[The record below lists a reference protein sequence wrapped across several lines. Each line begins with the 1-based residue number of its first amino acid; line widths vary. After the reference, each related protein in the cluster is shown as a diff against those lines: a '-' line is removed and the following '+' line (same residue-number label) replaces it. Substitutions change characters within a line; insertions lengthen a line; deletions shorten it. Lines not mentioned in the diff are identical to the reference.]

1 MVGPSLG
8 QVNGNASCAWPSDGK
23 YSRAMGEPIHV
34 PLLDLNQQNQPLA
47 AELKDTFA
55 RVLDSSQFIL
65 GPEVTEFERQVAAGV
80 GATHAIGVSSGT
92 DALLLSL
99 MALDIGPGDEV
110 LCPSFT
116 FFATA
121 GSVSRTG
128 ATPVFVDSLDD
139 DFNLD
144 LSDAARRVTDKTKA
158 IIPVHLFGQAADM
171 DAVQRLA
178 SAHDLMVLEDAAQSM
193 GTQFGEKK
201 AGTMGDLC
209 AFSFF
214 PSKNLGGFG
223 DGGMI
228 TTNDDALAER
238 VRILR
243 VHGGAPKYYHKA
255 IGGNFR
261 LDPLQAALL
270 RAKLGHLPVY
280 IAKRRANAATYLE
293 RLAESTPVRE
303 GRLLLPSEMSG
314 RTHTWN
320 QFTLRVTN
328 GKRDA
333 LMEHLAANQIGSA
346 IYYPV
351 PLHRQECF
359 SNLAGVEAR
368 LPICEK
374 MADEVLSIPIYPEL
388 STEQIDHVI
397 NTIANA
403 PI

>member
-1 MVGPSLG
+1 
-8 QVNGNASCAWPSDGK
+8 
-23 YSRAMGEPIHV
+23 MGEPIHV

-144 LSDAARRVTDKTKA
+144 LEDAARRVTDKTKA

-293 RLAESTPVRE
+293 RLAESAPVRE

-333 LMEHLAANQIGSA
+333 LMEHLAANQIGTA

-374 MADEVLSIPIYPEL
+374 IADEVLSIPIYPEL

>member
-1 MVGPSLG
+1 
-8 QVNGNASCAWPSDGK
+8 
-23 YSRAMGEPIHV
+23 MGEPIHV

-99 MALDIGPGDEV
+99 MALGIGPGDEV

-128 ATPVFVDSLDD
+128 AIPVFIDSLDD

-144 LSDAARRVTDKTKA
+144 LENAARRVTDKTKA

-178 SAHDLMVLEDAAQSM
+178 SAHDLMVHEDAAQSM

>member
-1 MVGPSLG
+1 
-8 QVNGNASCAWPSDGK
+8 
-23 YSRAMGEPIHV
+23 MGEPIHV

-144 LSDAARRVTDKTKA
+144 LENAARRVTDKTKA

-293 RLAESTPVRE
+293 RLSESTPVRE

-320 QFTLRVTN
+320 QFTIRVTN

>member
-1 MVGPSLG
+1 
-8 QVNGNASCAWPSDGK
+8 
-23 YSRAMGEPIHV
+23 MGEPINV

-65 GPEVTEFERQVAAGV
+65 GPEVAEFESQVAASV
-80 GATHAIGVSSGT
+80 GASHAIGVSSGT

-99 MALDIGPGDEV
+99 MTLGIGPGDEV

-121 GSVSRTG
+121 GSVARTG
-128 ATPVFVDSLDD
+128 ATPVFVDSLDK

-144 LSDAARRVTDKTKA
+144 LQAAARRITDKTKA
-158 IIPVHLFGQAADM
+158 IIPVHLFGQSADM

-178 SAHDLMVLEDAAQSM
+178 KAHGIAVIEDAAQSM
-193 GTQFGEKK
+193 GTGFGDRQ
-201 AGTMGDLC
+201 AGVMGDLC

-243 VHGGAPKYYHKA
+243 IHGGAPKYYHKA

-261 LDPLQAALL
+261 IDPLQAALL
-270 RAKLGHLPVY
+270 RAKLRHLPDY
-280 IAKRRANAATYLE
+280 IAKRRANAKVYLE
-293 RLAESTPVRE
+293 RLVNSAPVQA
-303 GRLLLPSEMSG
+303 GQLALPSEMPG

-320 QFTLRVTN
+320 QFTIRVCD

-333 LMEHLAANQIGSA
+333 VMEHLSANRIGSA

-351 PLHRQECF
+351 PLHKQECF
-359 SNLAGVEAR
+359 AK
-368 LPICEK
+368 LPSFGESLPVCEK
-374 MADEVLSIPIYPEL
+374 MVEEVLSIPIYPEL
-388 STEQIDHVI
+388 TAEQLDYVV
-397 NTIANA
+397 NTLATA
-403 PI
+403 FAGLG

>member
-1 MVGPSLG
+1 
-8 QVNGNASCAWPSDGK
+8 
-23 YSRAMGEPIHV
+23 MGEPIHV

-99 MALDIGPGDEV
+99 MALDIGPGDQV

-128 ATPVFVDSLDD
+128 ATPVFVDSLDN

-144 LSDAARRVTDKTKA
+144 LEDAARRVTDKTKA

-293 RLAESTPVRE
+293 RLAESAPVRE

>member
-1 MVGPSLG
+1 
-8 QVNGNASCAWPSDGK
+8 
-23 YSRAMGEPIHV
+23 MGEPIHV

-128 ATPVFVDSLDD
+128 ATPVFVDSLDN

-144 LSDAARRVTDKTKA
+144 LEDAARRVTDKTKA

-280 IAKRRANAATYLE
+280 IAKRSANAATYLK
-293 RLAESTPVRE
+293 RLAESAPVRE

>member
-1 MVGPSLG
+1 
-8 QVNGNASCAWPSDGK
+8 
-23 YSRAMGEPIHV
+23 MGEPIHV

-65 GPEVTEFERQVAAGV
+65 GPEVTEFERQVAVGV

-139 DFNLD
+139 DLNLD
-144 LSDAARRVTDKTKA
+144 LEDAARRVTDKTKA

-293 RLAESTPVRE
+293 RLAESAPVRE
-303 GRLLLPSEMSG
+303 GRLLLPSEMLG

-403 PI
+403 SI

>member
-1 MVGPSLG
+1 
-8 QVNGNASCAWPSDGK
+8 
-23 YSRAMGEPIHV
+23 MGEPIHV

-99 MALDIGPGDEV
+99 MALGIGPGDEV

-128 ATPVFVDSLDD
+128 AIPVFIDSLDD

-144 LSDAARRVTDKTKA
+144 LENAARRVTDKTKA

-280 IAKRRANAATYLE
+280 IAKRRANAATYLK
-293 RLAESTPVRE
+293 RLAESALVRE

-388 STEQIDHVI
+388 SAEQIDHVI

-403 PI
+403 PT

>member
-1 MVGPSLG
+1 
-8 QVNGNASCAWPSDGK
+8 
-23 YSRAMGEPIHV
+23 MGEPIHV

-99 MALDIGPGDEV
+99 MALDIGPGDQV

-293 RLAESTPVRE
+293 RLAESAPVRE

>member
-1 MVGPSLG
+1 
-8 QVNGNASCAWPSDGK
+8 
-23 YSRAMGEPIHV
+23 MGEPIHV

-144 LSDAARRVTDKTKA
+144 LEDASRRVTDKTKA

-293 RLAESTPVRE
+293 RLAESAPVRE

>member
-1 MVGPSLG
+1 
-8 QVNGNASCAWPSDGK
+8 
-23 YSRAMGEPIHV
+23 MGEPIHV

-99 MALDIGPGDEV
+99 MALDIGPGDQV

-144 LSDAARRVTDKTKA
+144 LEDAARRVTDKTKA

-293 RLAESTPVRE
+293 RLAESAPVRE
-303 GRLLLPSEMSG
+303 GRLLLPSEISG

>member
-1 MVGPSLG
+1 
-8 QVNGNASCAWPSDGK
+8 
-23 YSRAMGEPIHV
+23 MGEPIHV

-144 LSDAARRVTDKTKA
+144 LEDAARRVTDKTKA

-293 RLAESTPVRE
+293 RLAESAPVRE

-397 NTIANA
+397 NTIVNS

>member
-1 MVGPSLG
+1 
-8 QVNGNASCAWPSDGK
+8 
-23 YSRAMGEPIHV
+23 MGEPIHV

-99 MALDIGPGDEV
+99 MALGIGPGDEV

-128 ATPVFVDSLDD
+128 AIPVFIDSLDD

-144 LSDAARRVTDKTKA
+144 LENAARRVTDKTKA

-243 VHGGAPKYYHKA
+243 VHVGAPKYYHKA

-261 LDPLQAALL
+261 IDPLQAALL
-270 RAKLGHLPVY
+270 RAKLVHLPVY

-314 RTHTWN
+314 RKHTWN

-359 SNLAGVEAR
+359 SNLAGVEAG

>member
-1 MVGPSLG
+1 
-8 QVNGNASCAWPSDGK
+8 
-23 YSRAMGEPIHV
+23 MGEPIHV

-144 LSDAARRVTDKTKA
+144 LEDAARRVTDKTKA

-228 TTNDDALAER
+228 TTNDNALAER

-270 RAKLGHLPVY
+270 LAKLGHLPVY

-293 RLAESTPVRE
+293 RLAESAPVRE

>member
-1 MVGPSLG
+1 
-8 QVNGNASCAWPSDGK
+8 
-23 YSRAMGEPIHV
+23 MGEPIHV

-47 AELKDTFA
+47 AELKNTFA

-128 ATPVFVDSLDD
+128 ATPVFVDSLDN

-144 LSDAARRVTDKTKA
+144 LEDAARRVTDKTKA

-280 IAKRRANAATYLE
+280 IAKRRANAATYLK
-293 RLAESTPVRE
+293 RLAESAPVRE

-368 LPICEK
+368 LPVCEK

-397 NTIANA
+397 NTIVNA

>member
-1 MVGPSLG
+1 
-8 QVNGNASCAWPSDGK
+8 
-23 YSRAMGEPIHV
+23 MGEPIHV

-128 ATPVFVDSLDD
+128 ATPVFVDSLDN
-139 DFNLD
+139 DFNLG
-144 LSDAARRVTDKTKA
+144 LEDAARRVTDKTKA

-293 RLAESTPVRE
+293 RLAESAPVRE

-397 NTIANA
+397 NTIVNA

>member
-1 MVGPSLG
+1 
-8 QVNGNASCAWPSDGK
+8 
-23 YSRAMGEPIHV
+23 MGEPIHV

-99 MALDIGPGDEV
+99 MALGIGPGDEV

-128 ATPVFVDSLDD
+128 AIPVFIDSLDD

-144 LSDAARRVTDKTKA
+144 LEDASRRVTDKTKA

>member
-1 MVGPSLG
+1 
-8 QVNGNASCAWPSDGK
+8 
-23 YSRAMGEPIHV
+23 MGEPIHV

-99 MALDIGPGDEV
+99 MALDIGPGDQV

-144 LSDAARRVTDKTKA
+144 LEDAARRVTDKTKA

-280 IAKRRANAATYLE
+280 IAKRRTNAATYLV
-293 RLAESTPVRE
+293 RLAESAPVRE

>member
-1 MVGPSLG
+1 
-8 QVNGNASCAWPSDGK
+8 
-23 YSRAMGEPIHV
+23 MGEPIHV

-144 LSDAARRVTDKTKA
+144 LEDAARRVTDKTKA

-280 IAKRRANAATYLE
+280 IAKRRANAATYLK
-293 RLAESTPVRE
+293 RLAESVPVRE

-388 STEQIDHVI
+388 STEQIDQVI

>member
-1 MVGPSLG
+1 
-8 QVNGNASCAWPSDGK
+8 
-23 YSRAMGEPIHV
+23 MGEPIHV

-99 MALDIGPGDEV
+99 MALDIGPGDQV

-144 LSDAARRVTDKTKA
+144 LEDAARRVTDKTKA

-280 IAKRRANAATYLE
+280 IAKRSANAATYLK
-293 RLAESTPVRE
+293 RLAESAPVRE

>member
-1 MVGPSLG
+1 
-8 QVNGNASCAWPSDGK
+8 
-23 YSRAMGEPIHV
+23 MGEPIHV

-65 GPEVTEFERQVAAGV
+65 GPEVMEFERQVAAGV

-99 MALDIGPGDEV
+99 MALDIGPGEEV

-144 LSDAARRVTDKTKA
+144 LEDAARRVTDKTKA

-228 TTNDDALAER
+228 TTNDDALAEL

-293 RLAESTPVRE
+293 RLSESTPVRE

>member
-1 MVGPSLG
+1 
-8 QVNGNASCAWPSDGK
+8 
-23 YSRAMGEPIHV
+23 MGEPIHV

-99 MALDIGPGDEV
+99 MALGIGPGDEV

-144 LSDAARRVTDKTKA
+144 LEDAARRVTDKTKA

-243 VHGGAPKYYHKA
+243 VHGGVPKYYHKA

-293 RLAESTPVRE
+293 RLAESAPVRE

-403 PI
+403 RESAGFPSSKCLAGEGAG

>member
-1 MVGPSLG
+1 
-8 QVNGNASCAWPSDGK
+8 
-23 YSRAMGEPIHV
+23 MGEPIHV

-128 ATPVFVDSLDD
+128 AIPVFVDSLDD

-144 LSDAARRVTDKTKA
+144 LEDAARRVTDKTKA

-293 RLAESTPVRE
+293 RLAESAPVRE

>member
-1 MVGPSLG
+1 
-8 QVNGNASCAWPSDGK
+8 
-23 YSRAMGEPIHV
+23 MGEPIHV

-47 AELKDTFA
+47 AELKNTFA

-128 ATPVFVDSLDD
+128 ATPVFVDSLDN

-144 LSDAARRVTDKTKA
+144 LEDAARRVTDKTKA

-280 IAKRRANAATYLE
+280 IAKRSANAATYLK
-293 RLAESTPVRE
+293 RLAESAPVRE

>member
-1 MVGPSLG
+1 
-8 QVNGNASCAWPSDGK
+8 
-23 YSRAMGEPIHV
+23 MGEPIHV

-144 LSDAARRVTDKTKA
+144 LEDAARRVTDKTKA

-280 IAKRRANAATYLE
+280 IAKRRANAATYLK
-293 RLAESTPVRE
+293 RLAESAPVRE

-397 NTIANA
+397 NTIVNA

>member
-1 MVGPSLG
+1 
-8 QVNGNASCAWPSDGK
+8 
-23 YSRAMGEPIHV
+23 MGEPIHV

-65 GPEVTEFERQVAAGV
+65 GPEVTQFERQVAAGV

-144 LSDAARRVTDKTKA
+144 LEDAARRVTDKTKA

-270 RAKLGHLPVY
+270 RAKLGHLTVY

-293 RLAESTPVRE
+293 RLAESAPVRE

>member
-1 MVGPSLG
+1 
-8 QVNGNASCAWPSDGK
+8 
-23 YSRAMGEPIHV
+23 MGEPIHV

-144 LSDAARRVTDKTKA
+144 LSDAAGRVTDKTKA

-201 AGTMGDLC
+201 AGTIGDLC

-293 RLAESTPVRE
+293 RLSESTPVRE

>member
-1 MVGPSLG
+1 
-8 QVNGNASCAWPSDGK
+8 
-23 YSRAMGEPIHV
+23 MGEPIHV

-65 GPEVTEFERQVAAGV
+65 GPEVTEFERQVAVGV

-139 DFNLD
+139 DLNLD
-144 LSDAARRVTDKTKA
+144 LEDAARRVTDKTKA

-293 RLAESTPVRE
+293 RLAESAPVRE
-303 GRLLLPSEMSG
+303 GRLLLPSEMPG

>member
-1 MVGPSLG
+1 
-8 QVNGNASCAWPSDGK
+8 
-23 YSRAMGEPIHV
+23 MGEPIHV

-99 MALDIGPGDEV
+99 MALGIGPGDEV

-128 ATPVFVDSLDD
+128 AIPVFIDSLDD

-144 LSDAARRVTDKTKA
+144 LENAARRITDKTKA

-228 TTNDDALAER
+228 TTNNDALAER

>member
-1 MVGPSLG
+1 
-8 QVNGNASCAWPSDGK
+8 
-23 YSRAMGEPIHV
+23 MGEPIHV

-128 ATPVFVDSLDD
+128 AIPVFIDSLDD

-144 LSDAARRVTDKTKA
+144 LENAARRVTDKTKA

-303 GRLLLPSEMSG
+303 GRLLLPSEISG

-359 SNLAGVEAR
+359 SNLDGVEAG

-388 STEQIDHVI
+388 STKQIDHVI